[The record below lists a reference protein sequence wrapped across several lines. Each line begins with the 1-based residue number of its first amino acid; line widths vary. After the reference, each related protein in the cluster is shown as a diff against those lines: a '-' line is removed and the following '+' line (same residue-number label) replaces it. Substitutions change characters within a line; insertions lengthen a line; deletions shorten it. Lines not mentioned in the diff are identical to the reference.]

1 MKLSILSALA
11 ALSFLTACQ
20 PGGATGGVSQAE
32 FEKVKQDVDALKLQ
46 VFGDPKA
53 KCPNDKIVD
62 LATYGE
68 NDAPAVQDNLAEWHI
83 ENGKRSDVVTTESGL
98 QYKIVQSGPK
108 DGPVPEAGQIVEVN
122 YHGFFPDGKVFDS
135 SYQRG
140 QPIEFPSNG
149 VISGWVEALAGMKP
163 CDAWTIY
170 VPSDLAYGPDGRGS
184 IPPNSTLIFNVQL
197 LGVN

>member
-68 NDAPAVQDNLAEWHI
+68 ND
-83 ENGKRSDVVTTESGL
+83 
-98 QYKIVQSGPK
+98 
-108 DGPVPEAGQIVEVN
+108 VPEAGQIVEVN